1 MKTYRQLGTIFLLIA
16 LIGGIPTTL
25 LAQSDNARANR
36 IVGVW
41 DVQNTLNNCDTG
53 ATITHFRALH
63 KYELGGTA
71 QLVPAT
77 NPAMLSAH
85 VGVWTE
91 QEKNSYQ
98 LTFKMFRFDAQGTNI
113 GWFVVRANVVI
124 NDDATQ
130 YAGSARAQTFDVNGN
145 LTGESC
151 PSFTGVRLQ

>member
-1 MKTYRQLGTIFLLIA
+1 MRIHRELSKIFLLGA
-16 LIGGIPTTL
+16 FIGVVQTTL
-25 LAQSDNARANR
+25 LAQSDNARQNR

-41 DVQNTLNNCDTG
+41 DVQNTVQNCDTG
-53 ATITHFRALH
+53 TTLSHFRALH

-71 QLVPAT
+71 QMVPAT
-77 NPAMLSAH
+77 NPAVLSPH

-98 LTFKMFRFDAQGTNI
+98 LTFKMFRFDAQGANI
-113 GWFVVRANVVI
+113 GWIVVHANVVI

-130 YAGSARAQTFDVNGN
+130 YAGSARADTFDVNGN

-151 PSFTGVRLQ
+151 PTFTGVRLE